1 MDNSS
6 KPASPQPTASAV
18 QTKIRIVALLALVAG
33 IVLLSVGVVF
43 WMRPVAPTAVVDS
56 GVMRVP
62 EGTAIGGP
70 FQLVDHHGRA
80 VSEQDFAGKFMLIF
94 FGFTHCPDVC
104 PTELQVMAN
113 AMDVLGSDGANV
125 VPTFISVDPE
135 RDTPAQIKDYVAAFH
150 PKLVGLTGTV
160 DQVAAVAKTYKVY
173 FAKQPSVGGSNEYQV
188 DHTAFVYLMG
198 PDGVLRSMFRSG
210 ASAEAI
216 AGEIRNQLRRKS

>member
-1 MDNSS
+1 MDKPSQPAPS
-6 KPASPQPTASAV
+6 QPASSAAPS
-18 QTKIRIVALLALVAG
+18 KIRIVALLAVVAG
-33 IVLLSVGVVF
+33 IVLLAIGVVF
-43 WMRPVAPTAVVDS
+43 WMRPVAPTTVVDS

-62 EGTAIGGP
+62 EGAAIGGP
-70 FQLVDHHGRA
+70 FELVDHNGRA
-80 VSEQDFAGKFMLIF
+80 VTQADFAGKFMLIF

-125 VPTFISVDPE
+125 VPVFISVDPE

-150 PKLVGLTGTV
+150 PRLVGLTGTP
-160 DQVAAVAKTYKVY
+160 DQIAAVAKAYKVY
-173 FAKQPSVGGSNEYQV
+173 FAKQPSAGAPDEYQV

-216 AGEIRNQLRRKS
+216 AAEIRTQLRRTS